1 MPVSHIRD
9 IFHLEDQSLL
19 GKQWPHLL
27 QQQPQN
33 ESWKS
38 NCMVIIYVQHERRNV
53 FSDLTASMLADLELG
68 TPSHRPGIALLS
80 DSE

>member
-38 NCMVIIYVQHERRNV
+38 NV
-53 FSDLTASMLADLELG
+53 FSDLTVSMLADLELG
-68 TPSHRPGIALLS
+68 TPSHRPDIALLS